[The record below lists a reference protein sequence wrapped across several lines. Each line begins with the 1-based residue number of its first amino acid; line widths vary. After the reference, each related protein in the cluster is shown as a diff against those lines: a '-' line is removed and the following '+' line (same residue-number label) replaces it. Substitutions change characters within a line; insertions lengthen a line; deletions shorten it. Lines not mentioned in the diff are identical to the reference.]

1 MNPTIIED
9 NIDMWYDC
17 LTDCY
22 ENNMPFYMIADYLDG
37 ITDEDTA
44 RMNVLPILPV
54 MLCIFDTLPC
64 VSRVMCLSLRH
75 VVSLNTVGCA

>member
-1 MNPTIIED
+1 MYNNPHTIIED

-37 ITDEDTA
+37 ITDEDTE
-44 RMNVLPILPV
+44 
-54 MLCIFDTLPC
+54 
-64 VSRVMCLSLRH
+64 
-75 VVSLNTVGCA
+75 

>member
-1 MNPTIIED
+1 MRLSPTLHKYAIMYNNPHTIIED

-37 ITDEDTA
+37 ITDEDTE
-44 RMNVLPILPV
+44 
-54 MLCIFDTLPC
+54 
-64 VSRVMCLSLRH
+64 
-75 VVSLNTVGCA
+75 